1 MIRLTRR
8 YRFAASHRLH
18 TNALSDEANDVVYG
32 KCNHPFGHG
41 HDYALEVTVEGPVDK
56 ATGRVCDLVTLDGLV
71 AHYVLK
77 DFDHKN
83 LNEDAADFRA
93 AVPTSENLTVAIE
106 ERLLKAWG
114 SGFAGKWPRLKS
126 VRLQETKRNSFEQK
140 I

>member
-1 MIRLTRR
+1 MICLTRR

-18 TNALSDEANDVVYG
+18 TSALSDEANDEVYG

-71 AHYVLK
+71 TQYVLK

-83 LNEDAADFRA
+83 LNEDAPDFRT

-106 ERLLKAWG
+106 ERLRKAWG
-114 SGFAGKWPRLKS
+114 SVFAGEWPLLRR